1 MQSLNYKHLWYFY
14 VVAREGSITRAC
26 ERLHVTQPAIS
37 AQIRKLERAVGEK
50 LFAKSGRSLAL
61 TEAGNVAYEYAEEIF
76 ALGREL
82 ADTLHRRPTGKPLR
96 LAVGVVDALPKLVT
110 YRLLQPA
117 LRMAEPV
124 RLLLRDG
131 RPERLFAELSV
142 HRLDLVLTD
151 APLPP
156 SVSIRAYDHLLGEC
170 GVSVFGAPALADRYR
185 TGFPASLDGAPF
197 LLPTES
203 TTLRRSLER
212 WFEAEEVAPHVVAE
226 IADSSLLKTFGQAG
240 MGVFA
245 APVVVEAEIRRKYQ
259 VETIGHV
266 PGVVE
271 RFYAISIERRIKHPA
286 VLAISSAAREE
297 LFPGVRG
304 NPPPERAPAPGS
316 APRGAD
322 RQDDAQ
328 TQEDP

>member
-1 MQSLNYKHLWYFY
+1 MQALNYKHLWYFY
-14 VVAREGSITRAC
+14 IVAREGSITRAC

-37 AQIRKLERAVGEK
+37 AQLRKLERSVGER
-50 LFAKSGRSLAL
+50 LFEKSGRNLAL
-61 TEAGNVAYEYAEEIF
+61 TEAGKVAYEYAEEIF

-82 ADTLHRRPTGKPLR
+82 TDTLHQRPTGKPLR
-96 LAVGVVDALPKLVT
+96 LAVGVVDSLAKLVT

-117 LRMAEPV
+117 LRMEEPV
-124 RLLLRDG
+124 RLLLRDD

-142 HRLDLVLTD
+142 HGLDLVLTD

-156 SVSIRAYDHLLGEC
+156 SVSVRAYDHLLGEC
-170 GVSVFGAPALADRYR
+170 GVCVFGAPALAERYR
-185 TGFPASLDGAPF
+185 PGFPGSLDGAPF

-212 WFEAEEVAPHVVAE
+212 WFEAEDVAPHVVAE

-240 MGVFA
+240 MGMFA
-245 APVVVEAEIRRKYQ
+245 GPVVIEAEIRRQYQ
-259 VETIGHV
+259 VETIGRV

-286 VLAISSAAREE
+286 VLAISSAARAE
-297 LFPGVRG
+297 LFPGA
-304 NPPPERAPAPGS
+304 RAPAE
-316 APRGAD
+316 RGPEPAGA
-322 RQDDAQ
+322 RR
-328 TQEDP
+328 DPVPHHHPKTEEKP

>member
-1 MQSLNYKHLWYFY
+1 MPVLNYRHLWYFY

-37 AQIRKLERAVGEK
+37 AQLQKLERSVGEK
-50 LFAKSGRSLAL
+50 LFEKSGRNLVLS
-61 TEAGNVAYEYAEEIF
+61 EAGKVAYEYAEEIF
-76 ALGREL
+76 SLGREL
-82 ADTLHRRPTGKPLR
+82 TDTLQQRPTGKPLR
-96 LAVGVVDALPKLVT
+96 LAVGVVDSLPKLVT

-117 LRMAEPV
+117 LRMSEPV
-124 RLLLRDG
+124 RLLLQDD

-142 HRLDLVLTD
+142 HGLDLVLTD

-156 SVSIRAYDHLLGEC
+156 TVSVRAYDHLLGEC
-170 GVSVFGAPALADRYR
+170 GVSVFGAPALAERYR
-185 TGFPASLDGAPF
+185 AGFPGSLDGAPF

-212 WFEAEEVAPHVVAE
+212 WFEAEEILPHVVGE

-245 APVVVEAEIRRKYQ
+245 APSVIEAEIRRQYQ
-259 VETIGHV
+259 VEAIGRV
-266 PGVVE
+266 PEVVE

-304 NPPPERAPAPGS
+304 YTAPERASRSRTRERVRKNPTETREEP
-316 APRGAD
+316 
-322 RQDDAQ
+322 
-328 TQEDP
+328 